1 MTDLFFG
8 FLNIYQFLSNLRNRI
23 LNIGKKLHGKYVK
36 DIYRVVI
43 LAYFSK
49 EKIRRYGHEMVTH
62 LVTEVT
68 LKATLPPRQFKRLRD
83 FTKKSRCITTLYFT
97 SQR

>member
-1 MTDLFFG
+1 MQIKMTDLFFG
-8 FLNIYQFLSNLRNRI
+8 FLNIHQFLSNLRNRI
-23 LNIGKKLHGKYVK
+23 LNIGKKLHGKYFK

-49 EKIRRYGHEMVTH
+49 EKIRRHGREMVTH

-68 LKATLPPRQFKRLRD
+68 LKATLPP
-83 FTKKSRCITTLYFT
+83 
-97 SQR
+97 